1 MTKKLTI
8 NAGNPP
14 TLKPGD
20 AWDDETGRKMF
31 DGEKVVSVPTAE
43 QVAAYRAQEQAAE
56 QKAQE
61 ACVTELIKV
70 AESHGYII
78 AAIPQP
84 VQSAL
89 PGIITI
95 GAQWGLQRKQ

>member
-1 MTKKLTI
+1 MSEETKPTI
-8 NAGNPP
+8 
-14 TLKPGD
+14 
-20 AWDDETGRKMF
+20 
-31 DGEKVVSVPTAE
+31 TAE
-43 QVAAYRAQEQAAE
+43 QVAQYHQQQQAAE

-61 ACVTELIKV
+61 SCVAELIQV
-70 AESHGYII
+70 AEKHGYII